1 WTVRRSFRLAGVLL
15 LGLLSVRRN
24 LGALLVGAVRHPSFI
39 DGARGAG
46 FPMEGCG
53 RAPHVEDLSALHLPL
68 LSLPGVLCHS
78 FGRPDSRTAA
88 REFRAPTMV
97 GGAAQRRPVRR
108 PRLPPGHVPT
118 KLLLLRLSSL
128 PRTPP
133 RIRGNFPSL
142 RGQAVHRPRQF
153 TAHRVLGPCAL

>member
-1 WTVRRSFRLAGVLL
+1 TFRARGKWGLRSAARQLTPLPSRQSGIAHPLGELSRRKTGPLLFLWWTVRRSFRLAGVLL

-78 FGRPDSRTAA
+78 FGRPDSRTPAS
-88 REFRAPTMV
+88 EFRAPTML

-108 PRLPPGHVPT
+108 PRL
-118 KLLLLRLSSL
+118 
-128 PRTPP
+128 
-133 RIRGNFPSL
+133 
-142 RGQAVHRPRQF
+142 
-153 TAHRVLGPCAL
+153 